1 MSGERVFS
9 ERWIAEYTYK
19 NKTEFFGDTK
29 GSQKMESKKKKIWRP
44 VFVFWLLLKTVSEC
58 DISVKIHFHGTAEM
72 WAVGGFFL
80 FFLKRE
86 LWRKEYLAFSCIIWT
101 HCGVWSCDGYSW
113 VTSLG
118 MVQCKLRSSSIFCKN
133 GQATKDEEKNK
144 SHTEEGKQVEIT
156 S

>member
-1 MSGERVFS
+1 MSGETVFS

-29 GSQKMESKKKKIWRP
+29 GSQKMESKKKILKACVCILASTENRIW
-44 VFVFWLLLKTVSEC
+44 VWHICKNTLSWDCWNVS
-58 DISVKIHFHGTAEM
+58 S
-72 WAVGGFFL
+72 WGFFS